1 MLNNDILNNFALES
15 AAIIPII
22 TAIVQAF
29 KFSTWVKDK
38 YAPFLSMIVGVG
50 VTFLMAHDLANNI
63 SGTIL
68 LGLLFGLAA
77 SGLYAGLSST
87 TQAIRAEKAER
98 ARKQQEKHQKQQSK
112 QGAQDMDRQN
122 INNSD
127 KCK

>member
-1 MLNNDILNNFALES
+1 MINNDILNSFALES

-38 YAPFLSMIVGVG
+38 YAPFLSMLVGVG
-50 VTFLMAHDLANNI
+50 VTFLMAHDATANI

-87 TQAIRAEKAER
+87 TQAIRMERAER
-98 ARKQQEKHQKQQSK
+98 AKKEQQQQQPQKGEQQ
-112 QGAQDMDRQN
+112 QDRQN
-122 INNSD
+122 INNSE